1 MPIFFKSKVK
11 NKKYAVRYNNKIIN
25 FGDSRY
31 TQYKDSTGL
40 GLYTNLNNN
49 DKKRRASYIARASKI
64 KNKEGQ
70 LTASLKSSAN
80 YYALRYLWS
89 L

>member
-1 MPIFFKSKVK
+1 MPVFVKSNVK
-11 NKKYAVRYNNKIIN
+11 FKKYAVRYNNKLIN

-40 GLYTNLNNN
+40 GLYTKQNNN

-64 KNKEGQ
+64 KNKQGQ

-80 YYALRYLWS
+80 YYAIRYLWG

>member
-1 MPIFFKSKVK
+1 MPRFFKSNVK
-11 NKKYAVRYNNKIIN
+11 NKKYAVRYNNKLIN

-31 TQYKDSTGL
+31 SQYKDSTGL
-40 GLYTNLNNN
+40 GLYSNQNNN

-64 KNKEGQ
+64 KNKQGQ

-80 YYALRYLWS
+80 YYAIRYLWG